1 VVPSSN
7 AAKGERYGELYG
19 ADDAL
24 TTRVGVDPS
33 VRDLN
38 VIPNIDVNPP
48 RWVSSYPRTYQGHV
62 STELDLV
69 VQLDEPGVVYYLIL
83 PDTARAPT
91 AREVKE
97 GTGLRSDA
105 VKAGNVTSLRSLTQE
120 TTASVGGL
128 SASTAY
134 DVWFVAEDDAKDL
147 QLSPKPNLQVSP
159 VKVDFSTAS

>member
-1 VVPSSN
+1 M
-7 AAKGERYGELYG
+7 
-19 ADDAL
+19 
-24 TTRVGVDPS
+24 
-33 VRDLN
+33 
-38 VIPNIDVNPP
+38 
-48 RWVSSYPRTYQGHV
+48 
-62 STELDLV
+62 

-83 PDTARAPT
+83 PDTAREPT

-97 GTGLRSDA
+97 GTSLRGDA

-128 SASTAY
+128 TASTAY

-147 QLSPKPNLQVSP
+147 QLAPKPNLQVSP

>member
-1 VVPSSN
+1 MCI
-7 AAKGERYGELYG
+7 
-19 ADDAL
+19 
-24 TTRVGVDPS
+24 
-33 VRDLN
+33 RD
-38 VIPNIDVNPP
+38 
-48 RWVSSYPRTYQGHV
+48 R
-62 STELDLV
+62 
-69 VQLDEPGVVYYLIL
+69 YYLIL

-97 GTGLRSDA
+97 GTSLRGDA

-128 SASTAY
+128 TASTAY

-147 QLSPKPNLQVSP
+147 QLAPKPNLQVSP